1 MVYHNWS
8 TARRTESKD
17 NGLVFTSRVVK
28 PNEILQ
34 IKLVEVS
41 DKLPGL
47 VSIGFTSR
55 PVKPNETFQ
64 MKLVEVSDKLPGVV
78 SIGFTSHDPS
88 TLVHN
93 LPKNPNREWKRK
105 PGFWT
110 CSLSKRHCVKN
121 RILFFYVT
129 TSGTIHYGVDGVEI
143 GKFDKDVD
151 TSGRLWGLVDIWT
164 PPTTIQIVSSKLQPE
179 QNLQY
184 TFTSK
189 PLHLDEQVL
198 VKTLTGGGLVLGV
211 TSCQPALLCREALQT
226 NPDSLMDRPEYWVVI
241 NDPTWNFDEG
251 DELSMIVN
259 ESGELKI
266 WKNASLLLK
275 RMHVDHTLELW
286 GFFAVDNAHK
296 IEVRSRSLRV
306 PGRPAPS
313 APKAEGFEASEC
325 VVCCDNAIDT
335 ALYPCGHLS
344 MCNKCAKEQW
354 RGGGVGHCPIC
365 RTAIKDV
372 LKIYK
377 S

>member
-17 NGLVFTSRVVK
+17 NGLV
-28 PNEILQ
+28 
-34 IKLVEVS
+34 
-41 DKLPGL
+41 
-47 VSIGFTSR
+47 FTSR

-78 SIGFTSHDPS
+78 SIGFTSQDPS

-121 RILFFYVT
+121 KILFFYVT
-129 TSGTIHYGVDGVEI
+129 TSGTIHYGVGGVEI

-151 TSGRLWGLVDIWT
+151 TSGPLWGLVDIWT
-164 PPTTIQIVSSKLQPE
+164 PPTTIQIVSSKFQPE

-211 TSCQPALLCREALQT
+211 TSCQPALLRRGALPT

-354 RGGGVGHCPIC
+354 RGDGVGHCPIC